1 MNLSLLPK
9 YDGFTINE
17 AEQDEAPGP
26 ADGNEANSQSN
37 KLGHKKL
44 VNDFASY
51 KFDFDQKWAKQQNE
65 ELVFIKLQ
73 SNKLDNMI
81 SRYWRGLYNY
91 CIKDLEIN

>member
-44 VNDFASY
+44 ENAFASY
-51 KFDFDQKWAKQQNE
+51 VFDFDQKWVEQQNE
-65 ELVFIKLQ
+65 EWVFIKLR
-73 SNKLDNMI
+73 SLKLDI
-81 SRYWRGLYNY
+81 IWYQDIEEI
-91 CIKDLEIN
+91 CIIIVLKI